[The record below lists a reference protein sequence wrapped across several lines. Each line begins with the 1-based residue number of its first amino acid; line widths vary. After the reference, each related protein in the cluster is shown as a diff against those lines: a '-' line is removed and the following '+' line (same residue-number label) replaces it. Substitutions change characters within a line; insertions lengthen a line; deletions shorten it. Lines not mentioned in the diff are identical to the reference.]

1 MLNNISN
8 AFKGAAGL
16 TNDYYEAL
24 VTASMEPHRLA
35 IKRAKERQDS
45 LTVESAVYTDLD
57 TKMTALYDSLASLRN
72 GTDSVFDDKIATTSD
87 KAVATASATSSV
99 ANAAYDL
106 VVTTLAKAH
115 RVRGT
120 QVGDVTADLG
130 YTGTFTINGVQVSAA
145 ATDSLE
151 EIRDAINSAVT
162 TALDAE
168 TLAEEDRFTASLI
181 DGYLVLSAD
190 STGQDFR
197 LTATDDTGTVLQS
210 LGVLTGVGGW
220 ANQLQDGEYASFS
233 LNGVDILRNS
243 NTNITD
249 VVNGLTLNLKT
260 AGSATIT
267 VSPDTSGATS
277 KINAF
282 IAKLNDLTSW
292 LASKT
297 NSKEGSDGT
306 YTRGVLAGNLG
317 LRNLRRTLVQ
327 TAFATWS
334 AAPATATYT
343 RLDQLGIE
351 LGDKLSVSLGDSS
364 KLSDGLTNNYSEVV
378 DLFDAIMTNV
388 STLIEPYSEGS
399 NTLVDKMKSA
409 ADNSLDSQGDK
420 VKRMETAASRREELI
435 RNQIAYQFAAISSYN
450 DQGRY
455 ITTTLFSAYG

>member
-8 AFKGAAGL
+8 AFKGTAGL

-35 IKRAKERQDS
+35 IKRAKARQDS
-45 LTVESAVYTDLD
+45 LKVETAVYTDLD
-57 TKMTALYDSLASLRN
+57 SKMNALHDSLASLRN
-72 GTDSVFDDKIATTSD
+72 GDSSVFDDKIATTSD
-87 KAVATASATSSV
+87 KAIATASATSAVS
-99 ANAAYDL
+99 NAAYDL
-106 VVTTLAKAH
+106 VVTNLAAAH
-115 RVRGT
+115 RVRST
-120 QVGDVTADLG
+120 QVGNVAADLG
-130 YTGTFTINGVQVSAA
+130 YTGDFTINGVQVSAT

-151 EIRDAINSAVT
+151 EIRDAINTAVI
-162 TALDAE
+162 AAIDAD
-168 TLAEEDRFTASLI
+168 TLADEDRFTASII
-181 DGYLVLSAD
+181 DGYLVLAAD

-220 ANQLQDGEYASFS
+220 ADQLQDGAYTSFS
-233 LNGVDILRNS
+233 LNGVGITRNN
-243 NTNITD
+243 NTDITD
-249 VVNGLTLNLKT
+249 VINGLTLNLKT

-267 VSPDTSGATS
+267 VSPDTAGATG
-277 KINAF
+277 KINSF
-282 IAKLNDLTSW
+282 IAKLNDLTDW
-292 LASKT
+292 LAAKT
-297 NSKEGSDGT
+297 SSKEASDGT
-306 YTRGVLAGNLG
+306 YTRGALSGNLG

-334 AAPATATYT
+334 GAPATATYT

-351 LGDKLSVSLGDSS
+351 LGDKLVVSLADSS
-364 KLSDGLTNNYSEVV
+364 KLTDGLASKYSEVV
-378 DLFDAIMTNV
+378 DLFDALMTNV
-388 STLIEPYSEGS
+388 SALVEPYSEGS

-420 VKRMETAASRREELI
+420 LKRMESAAARREELI

-455 ITTTLFSAYG
+455 ITSTLFSAYG

>member
-1 MLNNISN
+1 MVNNISN

-24 VTASMEPHRLA
+24 VTAAMEPHRLSV
-35 IKRAKERQDS
+35 KRAKERQDS
-45 LTVESAVYTDLD
+45 LKVETAVYTDLD
-57 TKMTALYDSLASLRN
+57 TKMTALYDSLSALRK
-72 GTDSVFDDKIATTSD
+72 GEESVFDDKVATTSD

-99 ANAAYDL
+99 ANGAYDL
-106 VVTTLAKAH
+106 VVTDLAKAH

-120 QVGDVTADLG
+120 QQPDITADLG
-130 YTGTFTINGVQVSAA
+130 HTGTFTVNGVQVTVT

-151 EIRDAINSAVT
+151 EIRDAINSQVT
-162 TALDAE
+162 AALDAD
-168 TLAEEDRFTASLI
+168 TLADADKFTASII
-181 DGYLVLSAD
+181 DGQLVLSAD
-190 STGQDFR
+190 STGPDFR
-197 LTATDDTGTVLQS
+197 LTATDDTGTVLQD

-233 LNGVDILRNS
+233 LNGVNILRNS
-243 NTNITD
+243 NTEITD
-249 VVNGLTLNLKT
+249 VVAGLTIHLKA
-260 AGSATIT
+260 AGSATLT
-267 VSPDTSGATS
+267 VSPDTSGATG
-277 KINAF
+277 KINSF

-292 LASKT
+292 LAAKT
-297 NSKEGSDGT
+297 GSTQGTDGT
-306 YTRGVLAGNLG
+306 YDRGVLASNLG

-334 AAPATATYT
+334 GAPATATYT

-351 LGDKLSVSLGDSS
+351 LGDKLAVSLADSS
-364 KLSDGLTNNYSEVV
+364 KLSDALSTKYSEVV
-378 DLFDAIMTNV
+378 DLFDAVLTNM
-388 STLIEPYSEGS
+388 STVLEPYAEGS
-399 NTLVDKMKSA
+399 DTLVDKMKSA

-420 VKRMETAASRREELI
+420 VKRLETAASRREELI